1 MGNPAFFN
9 QKFLAARLHLR
20 PEAHLN
26 LFQQIQ
32 NTEICYHHHELT
44 ALNFAHIQHFVDA
57 LLVEIYHN
65 HKRVPLQELY
75 ERAMAKA
82 KCRSA

>member
-1 MGNPAFFN
+1 MKYSTRLSDAVHILAF
-9 QKFLAARLHLR
+9 
-20 PEAHLN
+20 
-26 LFQQIQ
+26 I
-32 NTEICYHHHELT
+32 
-44 ALNFAHIQHFVDA
+44 ALQSISVVILLSFGYDPLYCPHCKKEM

-75 ERAMAKA
+75 ERAMAKT

>member
-1 MGNPAFFN
+1 MKKRTV
-9 QKFLAARLHLR
+9 Q
-20 PEAHLN
+20 N
-26 LFQQIQ
+26 LYTFM
-32 NTEICYHHHELT
+32 TE
-44 ALNFAHIQHFVDA
+44 V

>member
-1 MGNPAFFN
+1 M
-9 QKFLAARLHLR
+9 
-20 PEAHLN
+20 
-26 LFQQIQ
+26 
-32 NTEICYHHHELT
+32 TEM
-44 ALNFAHIQHFVDA
+44 

>member
-1 MGNPAFFN
+1 M
-9 QKFLAARLHLR
+9 QKTDFIILWHSTVHKKNITVLTPENKKKNSRYIYSNCSSTSEVHAAL
-20 PEAHLN
+20 
-26 LFQQIQ
+26 
-32 NTEICYHHHELT
+32 
-44 ALNFAHIQHFVDA
+44 

-82 KCRSA
+82 KYRSA